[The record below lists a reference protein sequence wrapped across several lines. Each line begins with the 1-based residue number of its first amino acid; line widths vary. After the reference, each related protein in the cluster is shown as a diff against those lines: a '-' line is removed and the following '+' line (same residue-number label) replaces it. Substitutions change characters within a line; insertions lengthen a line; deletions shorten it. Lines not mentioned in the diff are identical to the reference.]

1 MRVKKYGLWLR
12 RRDADPA
19 GSLPSAEA
27 RAATQ
32 VAEHRDRPKAA
43 PSSSFGDSPRVHTP
57 SARCLGPASRE
68 LPGRA
73 RSVRPAMRCQGSG
86 HTSRQHGTDPKR
98 RPRRRVRPSLPPPRL
113 SFCGDPPRLPFR
125 GAIRTLTWELW
136 ESRRRPVCHPRGWNN
151 PVTLPTRRWV
161 PPTPPGCFRPGGGA
175 APTAA
180 SRRVRRAPLAPVPP
194 MGPGRFPSSRAL
206 NDATAEAGTGSDHT
220 A

>member
-43 PSSSFGDSPRVHTP
+43 PSSSFGDSPRVHTL
-57 SARCLGPASRE
+57 SARRLVPASRE
-68 LPGRA
+68 LLGRS

-98 RPRRRVRPSLPPPRL
+98 RPRRRVRPSPPPPPPFVLRGSPSSPL
-113 SFCGDPPRLPFR
+113 SWCHSNPHVGTMGVETAPRLPSPGVEQSCNSSNTPLGPPDTPGLLPPGR
-125 GAIRTLTWELW
+125 GRCSDCGLT
-136 ESRRRPVCHPRGWNN
+136 SGPPCTVGSGPPDGARPVSQ
-151 PVTLPTRRWV
+151 
-161 PPTPPGCFRPGGGA
+161 F
-175 APTAA
+175 
-180 SRRVRRAPLAPVPP
+180 
-194 MGPGRFPSSRAL
+194 
-206 NDATAEAGTGSDHT
+206 
-220 A
+220 

>member
-1 MRVKKYGLWLR
+1 MQTRPGPCLLQRPERPRRWLSTETGQRQHRALPSGTLPESTR
-12 RRDADPA
+12 RRPGALSPPH
-19 GSLPSAEA
+19 GSCLEGRGLSAPRCGA
-27 RAATQ
+27 RAADTRPDSTEPTQ
-32 VAEHRDRPKAA
+32 
-43 PSSSFGDSPRVHTP
+43 
-57 SARCLGPASRE
+57 SAGPA
-68 LPGRA
+68 A
-73 RSVRPAMRCQGSG
+73 AWG
-86 HTSRQHGTDPKR
+86 HRH
-98 RPRRRVRPSLPPPRL
+98 PPPRL

-125 GAIRTLTWELW
+125 GAIRTFTWELW